1 MEERSKTIVA
11 LDAMGGD
18 FAPAQQVKG
27 AVEAVCENKNIVVKL
42 FGIEEQVR
50 AELAKYSYPEEQIEV
65 IHTPTVIETADP
77 PVLAIKTKKDS
88 SMVRGLFSVRNKEAD
103 AFISAE

>member
-27 AVEAVCENKNIVVKL
+27 AVEAVCE
-42 FGIEEQVR
+42 
-50 AELAKYSYPEEQIEV
+50 
-65 IHTPTVIETADP
+65 
-77 PVLAIKTKKDS
+77 
-88 SMVRGLFSVRNKEAD
+88 
-103 AFISAE
+103 